1 MYVLRCGVVV
11 LTVLELACVRTLF
24 TDPASSAVWRCCACC
39 VTCAGEAKCEALSAK
54 SVAPLH
60 AGGFWCV
67 AGHTRSVVVSRVYH
81 ASALTPSGSFPC
93 VCVCGCHLPGRHL
106 FVGQDYSGSSRPSS
120 TYGASSDA
128 LLSGHPALTSQGS
141 SRNLLLRRTNSGR
154 SGRPPMAPGS
164 LDLDASLFAAAS
176 AAPLPSPLSGP
187 HTPKVSSVLQCCAA
201 AGERSWGSLVG
212 GCRPG
217 SRHGRRGHVSVA
229 QQDTTR
235 RTHD

>member
-1 MYVLRCGVVV
+1 MRGPLCVIRRAPSRRRILVRGWTHTQCGG
-11 LTVLELACVRTLF
+11 A
-24 TDPASSAVWRCCACC
+24 
-39 VTCAGEAKCEALSAK
+39 
-54 SVAPLH
+54 
-60 AGGFWCV
+60 
-67 AGHTRSVVVSRVYH
+67 SRVPCVGAH
-81 ASALTPSGSFPC
+81 PFRLVPMC